1 MIKLGLT
8 ERSTVNI
15 LGFNSVEWMVSF
27 HGSIFAN
34 MVPAGIYN
42 TSTKDIC
49 KYIAEHS
56 EAALILVDNI

>member
-1 MIKLGLT
+1 
-8 ERSTVNI
+8 
-15 LGFNSVEWMVSF
+15 MVSF

-34 MVPAGIYN
+34 LVPAGIYN

-56 EAALILVDNI
+56 EAEIILVDTIA

>member
-1 MIKLGLT
+1 
-8 ERSTVNI
+8 
-15 LGFNSVEWMVSF
+15 MVSF

-34 MVPAGIYN
+34 LVPAGIYN

-56 EAALILVDNI
+56 EAEIILIDTIA